1 MEEKEMNKTE
11 AELELEMKPGDVL
24 IGPRGIKVKPN
35 DPLPCDEPG
44 FKTIG
49 QRLVDAGVLS

>member
-1 MEEKEMNKTE
+1 MMKRKKSVKTE
-11 AELELEMKPGDVL
+11 PELRPGEVE
-24 IGPRGIKVKPN
+24 IGPRGIRVRAY

-49 QRLVDAGVLS
+49 QRLVDAGVLSA